1 MVLPTVICAQ
11 PRPGPALYTARAAA
25 PLTRMLSPCYPLRNS
40 QPHGSHCGD
49 QYRPMSLTSIEL
61 KRFTAFSDL
70 TLHFSP
76 GINVLVGANG
86 TGKTH
91 IMKACY
97 AACDITTKTG
107 TTFAEKLFRVFLP
120 SGGRIGRLVKRQVGR
135 SKGSVSIRSGDRR
148 LTASFSTFVRQP
160 GSAAVSGADKWLSQ
174 NIESVYIPVKEML
187 SNAPG
192 FLSLYDRRDIYF
204 EEVYADIIKRAYLP
218 ILRGPMDQ
226 DRRRLMQ
233 RLSDAIDGR
242 VTTRN
247 DEFFL
252 SNRQGN
258 IEFTLLA
265 EGMRKLALLWLLI
278 QNGTLSSGSVLF
290 WDEPETNLN
299 PKLFRTVMDV
309 LLEMQRSGVQIV
321 LATHDYVILKE
332 LDLSMAKGDQVA
344 FHSLYR
350 DSDSGE
356 IACRTTHDYLAIEPN
371 AIAETFDD
379 LYDREIERGMRERSQ

>member
-1 MVLPTVICAQ
+1 
-11 PRPGPALYTARAAA
+11 
-25 PLTRMLSPCYPLRNS
+25 
-40 QPHGSHCGD
+40 
-49 QYRPMSLTSIEL
+49 MSLTSIEL

-70 TLHFSP
+70 ALHFSP

-97 AACDITTKTG
+97 AACDITKTG
-107 TTFAEKLFRVFLP
+107 TAFAEKLFRVFLP
-120 SGGRIGRLVKRQVGR
+120 SGGKLGRLVKRQVGR

-148 LTASFSTFVRQP
+148 LTASFSTQVRQP
-160 GSAAVSGADKWLSQ
+160 GSATVTGADKWLTQ

-192 FLSLYDRRDIYF
+192 FLSLYGRREIYF
-204 EEVYADIIKRAYLP
+204 EEVYADIIERAGLP

-226 DRRRLMQ
+226 DRRRLME
-233 RLSDAIDGR
+233 RLRDAIDGK
-242 VTTRN
+242 VTIRN

-252 SNRQGN
+252 HSRQGN

-265 EGMRKLALLWLLI
+265 EGIRKLALLWLLI

-299 PKLFRTVMDV
+299 PKTFRTLMGILMD
-309 LLEMQRSGVQIV
+309 LQRSGVQIF

-332 LDLSMAKGDQVA
+332 IDLQRGKDDDVA
-344 FHSLYR
+344 YHALYR
-350 DSDSGE
+350 GDDGE
-356 IACRTTHDYLAIEPN
+356 IACNTVSDHTGIHPN
-371 AIAETFDD
+371 AIADTFDD
-379 LYDREIERGMRERSQ
+379 LYDREIQRVAT